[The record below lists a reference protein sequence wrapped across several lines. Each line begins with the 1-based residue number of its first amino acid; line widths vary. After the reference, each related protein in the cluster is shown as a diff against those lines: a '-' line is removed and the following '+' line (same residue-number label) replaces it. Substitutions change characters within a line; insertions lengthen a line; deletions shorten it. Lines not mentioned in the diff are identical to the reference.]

1 MFSFLFVCVFGFVSR
16 SRFVCL
22 LPSREI
28 YFSYLLFVSFTFNT
42 ISMQRV
48 IKCQCC
54 FVSKMHKQYSR
65 HNLSRHWGEY
75 ARVSPFAMPIYCP
88 PLWLRILLLRLFL
101 YMFFLFFCSYFYVCF
116 RVCCCCTK
124 WMCSVVLQ
132 NKYFYISLYRMS
144 HESPLCVCCVWLSN
158 PLLTKYSLN
167 SWTCTINPYQAV
179 RTQILCFVFRSLSF
193 KKKTRNL
200 FSSPSSCSCP
210 LLYSLDSKVASA
222 VRSQFY
228 CSRQSHIQIDIY
240 LCDLMLHCKAA
251 ATVAEDTCHL
261 RTSINVVA
269 LVVILRMDSFHFTWK

>member
-1 MFSFLFVCVFGFVSR
+1 MPMLFRFENAQTIFSPQFIKALGGICSRFAFRNANLLPSALATDSLTSTFSLYVFLIFLFVFL
-16 SRFVCL
+16 CL
-22 LPSREI
+22 LS
-28 YFSYLLFVSFTFNT
+28 
-42 ISMQRV
+42 
-48 IKCQCC
+48 C
-54 FVSKMHKQYSR
+54 
-65 HNLSRHWGEY
+65 
-75 ARVSPFAMPIYCP
+75 
-88 PLWLRILLLRLFL
+88 LLLLHQVNVQRRFAKQIFL
-101 YMFFLFFCSYFYVCF
+101 YLF
-116 RVCCCCTK
+116 
-124 WMCSVVLQ
+124 
-132 NKYFYISLYRMS
+132 ISNVARI
-144 HESPLCVCCVWLSN
+144 SPLCVLCVWLSN

-167 SWTCTINPYQAV
+167 SWTGTINPYQAV

-269 LVVILRMDSFHFTWK
+269 LVVVLRMDSFHFTWK